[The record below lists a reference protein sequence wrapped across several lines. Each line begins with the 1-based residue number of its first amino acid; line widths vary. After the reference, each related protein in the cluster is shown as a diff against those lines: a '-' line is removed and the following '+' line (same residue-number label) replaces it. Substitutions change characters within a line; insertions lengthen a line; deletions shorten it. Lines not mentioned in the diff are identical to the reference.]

1 MLRGDETTWTQIA
14 DAARSPS
21 LFSPRLAVVIRDAER
36 VKGDEEALVGVL
48 EDPADGITL
57 VLLAVKPDGRKRV
70 WRQLQAKARI
80 IPAEPLKGRALRS
93 RVVQEFRERNLT
105 IDDEGLDSLVERVGS
120 NLRRLLGEVEKL
132 MAFASP
138 RRAIILDDVAAVMGK
153 GLAQPIYKLSDA
165 LMARHPAV
173 AVAFL
178 EEILDEGEA
187 APMVLAALFRT
198 VRQVRGA
205 RALGNASP
213 AEFTSRLGVLPFKVE
228 DVRRA
233 ARGWSSRDV
242 KEAVSALV
250 EADRRIKTGVD
261 PRTALTAAIVACS
274 RRAYEPTPYGSRR

>member
-1 MLRGDETTWTQIA
+1 VLRGDETTWTQIA

-36 VKGDEEALVGVL
+36 VKGDEEALIGVL

-70 WRQLQAKARI
+70 WRQVQAKARI
-80 IPAEPLKGRALRS
+80 IPAEPLKGRALRA
-93 RVVQEFRERNLT
+93 RVVQEFKERDLT
-105 IDDEGLDSLVERVGS
+105 IDDEGLDSLIERVGG

-138 RRAIILDDVAAVMGK
+138 RRAITLDDVAAVMGK

-205 RALGNASP
+205 RALGNAPP
-213 AEFTSRLGVLPFKVE
+213 AEFASRLGVLPFKVE

-233 ARGWSSRDV
+233 ARGWSSKDV
-242 KEAVSALV
+242 KEAVSALT

-274 RRAYEPTPYGSRR
+274 RGSGAPTPYGSRR